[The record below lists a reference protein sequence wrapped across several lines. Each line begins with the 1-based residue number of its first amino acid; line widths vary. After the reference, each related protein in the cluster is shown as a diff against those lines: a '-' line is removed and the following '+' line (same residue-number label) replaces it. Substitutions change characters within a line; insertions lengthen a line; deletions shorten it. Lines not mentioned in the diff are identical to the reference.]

1 MAWEDTVEILHAHVV
16 PQPAPRGKFRTTMTP
31 PSEEDSA
38 YSCGDLAGEVILAP
52 ESIVLFYFGN
62 AFEQVLKTVAGQESP
77 I

>member
-1 MAWEDTVEILHAHVV
+1 MA
-16 PQPAPRGKFRTTMTP
+16 P